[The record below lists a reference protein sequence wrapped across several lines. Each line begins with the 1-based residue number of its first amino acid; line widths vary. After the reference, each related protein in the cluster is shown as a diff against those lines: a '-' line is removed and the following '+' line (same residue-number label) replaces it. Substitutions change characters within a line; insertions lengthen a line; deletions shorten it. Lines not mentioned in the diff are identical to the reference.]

1 MNVFLKN
8 LMSGFFITLLFV
20 LITPG
25 VLLTLPTKGLG
36 EGAGNFET
44 EVIITHALVF
54 YFLYFI
60 VKIMLWVIAKAL
72 KPITKVGPATATAT
86 PTPSAS
92 ASASASSSTVASSP
106 RATSPPVSSPPMVK
120 RLTR

>member
-60 VKIMLWVIAKAL
+60 VKIILWVVTKAL
-72 KPITKVGPATATAT
+72 KPMAKVGPATATAT
-86 PTPSAS
+86 PTP
-92 ASASASSSTVASSP
+92 SASSSTVASSP

>member
-60 VKIMLWVIAKAL
+60 VKIILWVVTKAL
-72 KPITKVGPATATAT
+72 KPIAKVGPATATAT
-86 PTPSAS
+86 P
-92 ASASASSSTVASSP
+92 SASSSTVASSP

>member
-8 LMSGFFITLLFV
+8 LLSGFFITLLFV

-60 VKIMLWVIAKAL
+60 VKIMLWVITKAF
-72 KPITKVGPATATAT
+72 KPIAKVGPTSAAVT
-86 PTPSAS
+86 PSATPSAS
-92 ASASASSSTVASSP
+92 SPSVASSP
-106 RATSPPVSSPPMVK
+106 RATSPVSPPPMVYRTK
-120 RLTR
+120 R

>member
-25 VLLTLPTKGLG
+25 VLLTLPTKGLS

-60 VKIMLWVIAKAL
+60 VKIMLWVITKTF
-72 KPITKVGPATATAT
+72 KPITKVGPATATPTQT
-86 PTPSAS
+86 P
-92 ASASASSSTVASSP
+92 SASSSTVASSP
-106 RATSPPVSSPPMVK
+106 ARSSPPVSSPVSSPPRVQINK
-120 RLTR
+120 R

>member
-60 VKIMLWVIAKAL
+60 VKILLWVITKAF
-72 KPITKVGPATATAT
+72 KPLTKVGPATPTAT
-86 PTPSAS
+86 PTPTP
-92 ASASASSSTVASSP
+92 SSSSPSVASSP
-106 RATSPPVSSPPMVK
+106 RATSPVSPPIRVQINK
-120 RLTR
+120 R

>member
-60 VKIMLWVIAKAL
+60 VKIMLWVITKAL
-72 KPITKVGPATATAT
+72 KPITKVGPATATPTQT
-86 PTPSAS
+86 P
-92 ASASASSSTVASSP
+92 SASSSTVASSP

>member
-60 VKIMLWVIAKAL
+60 VKIMLWVITKTF

-86 PTPSAS
+86 PTP
-92 ASASASSSTVASSP
+92 SASSSTVASSP